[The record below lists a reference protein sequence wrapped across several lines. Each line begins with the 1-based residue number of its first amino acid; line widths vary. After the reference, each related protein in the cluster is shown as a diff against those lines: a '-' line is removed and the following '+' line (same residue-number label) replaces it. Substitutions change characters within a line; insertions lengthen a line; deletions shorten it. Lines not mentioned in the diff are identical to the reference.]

1 MSTKN
6 TQNTKNTARDT
17 VIQGNNIKND
27 IRDIVIQALT
37 GGTMSADVIKQTLSE
52 VVEGACEGA
61 RIRSKDNAE
70 ALKQAVTGID
80 VALSQVAE
88 ASKLAIEEAAGNIQA
103 FSDHDLKQAMNDL
116 QDLESMFL
124 DSLNEVAGKG
134 KETAHQTLRDLLNH
148 IQSTGSSVGQS
159 VSKILTGLH
168 SDIAKDGRL
177 QKIQAADIVKTT
189 GATIATVASGVLAGI
204 ADSLKPKDQ

>member
-1 MSTKN
+1 MSTEN

-17 VIQGNNIKND
+17 VIQGNNIKNE
-27 IRDIVIQALT
+27 IRAIVVQALT
-37 GGTMSADVIKQTLSE
+37 EGTMSPDVIKQTLSE
-52 VVEGACEGA
+52 VIEGACEGA
-61 RIRSKDNAE
+61 RIKPNVNAE
-70 ALKQAVTGID
+70 ALKQVVTGID

-88 ASKLAIEEAAGNIQA
+88 ASKLAIEEATGNIQA

-124 DSLNEVAGKG
+124 DTLNEVAGNG

-159 VSKILTGLH
+159 VNNILSGLH
-168 SDIAKDGRL
+168 RDLAKDGRL
-177 QKIQAADIVKTT
+177 QNIQAADIVKAT
-189 GATIATVASGVLAGI
+189 GATIATVASGILAGI
-204 ADSLKPKDQ
+204 ADSLKLEDQ